1 MKSIEVEKV
10 IEPISASD
18 GAGVKLKRSIG
29 VEPNYFDPFLMLD
42 EFGSENSEDYIAGF
56 PPHPHRGIETVT
68 YMLAGDFEHKDSTG
82 GQGRMTAGDVQWMKT
97 GSGIIH
103 SEMPAMKEGKLH
115 GFQLWINMPASM
127 KMDKPEYHYIDADK
141 MSVHKDSD
149 KQIKVIAG
157 KFQKAEGPIKKHN
170 VEPVYFDVEIKKD
183 KEFNFEIPSS
193 HNSFIYLI
201 EGEIKI
207 GEIKHDKVKDST
219 LILLTNGEKLK
230 VTALTKAKFLLIS
243 GKPIGEQIAR
253 GGPFVMNTKQEILQA
268 IDDYHNGNFVKQ

>member
-170 VEPVYFDVEIKKD
+170 VEPVYFDVELKKD

-201 EGEIKI
+201 AGEIKI
-207 GEIKHDKVKDST
+207 GEKKHDKVKDST